1 MIMEIYITALISA
14 LSPQVVSALLGGL
27 VGVRI
32 KSKNGGYSRRYSCL
46 IALGSIITVA
56 AVAQYF
62 YSVYNLKMLFVHS
75 FIGILIGIMSANLL
89 HAFNLFAPKFAK
101 IIVHNLGEKV
111 TERLDKYLD

>member
-1 MIMEIYITALISA
+1 MEIYITALIGA

-32 KSKNGGYSRRYSCL
+32 KSRKEGYSRSYSL
-46 IALGSIITVA
+46 FIAVGSIIAVA
-56 AVAQYF
+56 ATAEYF
-62 YSVYNLKMLFVHS
+62 YSVYNLEMLFVHS

-101 IIVHNLGEKV
+101 NIVNRLGEKL
-111 TERLDKYLD
+111 TEMLDKYLD